1 MIEDP
6 AAQRV
11 AAELLREDF
20 IGGVEKGRWRLVS
33 QAFPILD
40 IAIAATEPNGDRK
53 DYFFRFELT
62 NYPAQAPMVR
72 IWDPETNGPLAGDKR
87 PKGNGRVA
95 LAFQVWCK
103 VTFYRPWDR
112 CTGPHN
118 ANAARLPNWGWRSD
132 RTLMFILEDL
142 HGILNLNARTLR
154 HRAAA

>member
-20 IGGVEKGRWRLVS
+20 IDGVEKSRWRLVH
-33 QAFPILD
+33 QAFPIID
-40 IAIAATEPNGDRK
+40 IAISATEPNGERK
-53 DYFFRFELT
+53 DYVFRFELT
-62 NYPAQAPMVR
+62 NFPAQAPMVR
-72 IWDPETNGPLAGDKR
+72 IWDPESNGPLAKDKR
-87 PKGNGRVA
+87 PHGNARVA
-95 LAFQVWCK
+95 LAFQVWGSDT
-103 VTFYRPWDR
+103 VYRPWDR

-118 ANAARLPNWGWRSD
+118 GNAAKLPGSAWRTD
-132 RTLMFILEDL
+132 RTLTFVLGDL